1 MGALWPIGV
10 VMEVFSAISGA
21 LAKQLLRHY
30 GKLNEV
36 PDDVDPAIDH
46 HVAAKKVAVWALVLG
61 LFMEFLVG
69 PLLDMAAYGFAP
81 ASLIAPLASV
91 QLLVNIIVA
100 PHTLNEERLPGH
112 IISAVVIG
120 VAIVGITIFGHH
132 PEPEFSLELLEALFR
147 SALPDR
153 KLTGCAT
160 GMAMRNT
167 VAAQEVDRFLL
178 FRVLFLLAVLSWVF
192 GGGTSATGRSHTWS
206 QSWYDGRRF
215 QRQHVLHQVAGGVDQ
230 SDVQCRIYRRC
241 VGGEYLSVHYRGW
254 HRCLRG
260 YERFHGHQGA

>member
-1 MGALWPIGV
+1 MANWSCYGSLLGYIWSAREAAVRFVQYFSEHLAVPPNPHASDCALKCMPGR
-10 VMEVFSAISGA
+10 
-21 LAKQLLRHY
+21 LRHY
-30 GKLNEV
+30 GKLNEP
-36 PDDVDPAIDH
+36 PDDFDPAIDH
-46 HVAAKKVAVWALVLG
+46 HVVAKKVAVWALVLG

-153 KLTGCAT
+153 KFTGGAT
-160 GMAMRNT
+160 GMAMRCT

-178 FRVLFLLAVLSWVF
+178 LRVLLLLAVLPWVF
-192 GGGTSATGRSHTWS
+192 GGGTSATGRSHTWC
-206 QSWYDGRRF
+206 
-215 QRQHVLHQVAGGVDQ
+215 
-230 SDVQCRIYRRC
+230 VQLI
-241 VGGEYLSVHYRGW
+241 
-254 HRCLRG
+254 
-260 YERFHGHQGA
+260 

>member
-1 MGALWPIGV
+1 
-10 VMEVFSAISGA
+10 MEVFSAISGA

-147 SALPDR
+147 RWIVFFYFVFFFSWQFCHGFLVVARRPQGDLIR
-153 KLTGCAT
+153 GLSL
-160 GMAMRNT
+160 GMMGGAFNGNMYCIKSLVELIKVTFNAESIGD
-167 VAAQEVDRFLL
+167 VW
-178 FRVLFLLAVLSWVF
+178 AVNIF
-192 GGGTSATGRSHTWS
+192 P
-206 QSWYDGRRF
+206 YII
-215 QRQHVLHQVAGGVDQ
+215 VAGTAVF
-230 SDVQCRIYRRC
+230 VAMNAFM
-241 VGGEYLSVHYRGW
+241 VTKAHKEYDACS
-254 HRCLRG
+254 
-260 YERFHGHQGA
+260 